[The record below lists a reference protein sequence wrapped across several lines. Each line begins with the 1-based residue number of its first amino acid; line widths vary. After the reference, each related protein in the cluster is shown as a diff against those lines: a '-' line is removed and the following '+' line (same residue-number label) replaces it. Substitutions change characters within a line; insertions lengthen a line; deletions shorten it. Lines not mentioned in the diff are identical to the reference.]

1 MLTYMRTLLS
11 RVTFKGV
18 LIFTLLAGFVEPEAA
33 IIRWALTLVFSLGTE
48 SAPLS
53 GLRYSV
59 IGMLA
64 NATIIWGA
72 LRLLRSRLGRL
83 RGAPAPIEPPPGG
96 WDQAATADPTV
107 PLDPVGQGAP
117 ESPVRAGEGGSDERT

>member
-1 MLTYMRTLLS
+1 MLTHMRALLS

-33 IIRWALTLVFSLGTE
+33 VLRWVLTFVFSLGTE

-53 GLRYSV
+53 GLRYSAV
-59 IGMLA
+59 GMLA
-64 NATIIWGA
+64 NAAIIWGA
-72 LRLLRSRLGRL
+72 LCLLRNRLGRL

-96 WDQAATADPTV
+96 WDQAAMADPTV
-107 PLDPVGQGAP
+107 PVDPVGLGAP
-117 ESPVRAGEGGSDERT
+117 ESAVRSEERGQR